1 MCIAK
6 NQGNSTKCFGQ
17 DVKFYN
23 PGNKTCGHIKV
34 RSKSDRF
41 RLEYLMKMADNEEG
55 QSIKT
60 LNNSLF
66 QFMPSPFY
74 FCGFIRV

>member
-1 MCIAK
+1 MYRKIK
-6 NQGNSTKCFGQ
+6 ENSTKCFGQ
-17 DVKFYN
+17 AVKFYN

-41 RLEYLMKMADNEEG
+41 RLEYLMKMGDNEEG
-55 QSIKT
+55 QSIKA

-74 FCGFIRV
+74 FCGFIIV